1 MFEKGNNGDIMKIAV
16 LGGTGDQGLGLALR
30 LALAGEEVIIG
41 SRDAEK
47 AVSAAQKVLEIAGRD
62 DLKVKGATN
71 AEAAEEAEVAILT
84 VPLQAQM
91 ATLGSVK
98 EAIKGKV
105 LIDATVPIDSCLGGS
120 AVRYIDLWDGSAAE
134 RAARFLEDQ
143 GTRVA
148 AAFNNIS
155 ASALLDI
162 TGPVDCDCLIASD
175 HRDALDLASE
185 LAEKID
191 GVRAIDCGGLENARV
206 IEKITPLLINLNI
219 KNRIRNAGIRITNL
233 PE

>member
-1 MFEKGNNGDIMKIAV
+1 MKIAV

-30 LALAGEEVIIG
+30 LALAGEEIIIG

-143 GTRVA
+143 GTMVA

-155 ASALLDI
+155 AAALLDI
-162 TGPVDCDCLIASD
+162 TGPVECDCLIASD

>member
-1 MFEKGNNGDIMKIAV
+1 MKIAV